1 MGGGAV
7 DLLKSAMPRPAKSRN
22 PQPLRSMYVAITG
35 VEPGYVPKKWVKAWA
50 GVFLVL
56 PCVVLTLA
64 FLRAFLRTAAGGGL
78 LLEDPLVWFGA
89 GGASALLWFFF
100 FKPLVFLYVIG
111 HEFSHAIWVWLHGGR
126 VHEFEARMEGGHIV
140 TDKTNTW
147 IVLAPYV
154 FPFYSVVWLA
164 AYAVAVGGLGVPG
177 DERVLFGGVGFTW
190 VLHLAYT
197 VWMIYK
203 GQPDIEYGGTLFSL
217 AFVYLANLAVISC
230 LLVVGSSRVTW
241 GCFGADLLHS
251 AVEISALIA
260 GLVGRVVARFE

>member
-1 MGGGAV
+1 
-7 DLLKSAMPRPAKSRN
+7 
-22 PQPLRSMYVAITG
+22 MYVAMTG

-56 PCVVLTLA
+56 PSVVLTIA
-64 FLRAFLRTAAGGGL
+64 FLRAFQGVAVGGGVV
-78 LLEDPLVWFGA
+78 EDSLMWFA
-89 GGASALLWFFF
+89 LGGASAMVWFVF
-100 FKPLVFLYVIG
+100 FKPLIFLYVIG

-126 VHEFEARMEGGHIV
+126 VHEFEARMQGGHIV

-154 FPFYSVVWLA
+154 FPFYTVLWLA
-164 AYAVAVGGLGVPG
+164 AYAVAVFLLGVAG
-177 DERVLFGGVGFTW
+177 DDRVLFAGIGFTW
-190 VLHLAYT
+190 ILHLAYT

-217 AFVYLANLAVISC
+217 TFVYLANLAVISC

-241 GCFGADLLHS
+241 ESFAADLLHS
-251 AVEISALIA
+251 AVEVSAMIV
-260 GLVGRVVARFE
+260 VGVDSLVARFQ

>member
-1 MGGGAV
+1 
-7 DLLKSAMPRPAKSRN
+7 
-22 PQPLRSMYVAITG
+22 MYVAMTG

-56 PCVVLTLA
+56 PCVVLTIA
-64 FLRAFLRTAAGGGL
+64 FLRAFRGMASGGGMVAEESL
-78 LLEDPLVWFGA
+78 IWFAVGAALAMVWFI
-89 GGASALLWFFF
+89 F

-111 HEFSHAIWVWLHGGR
+111 HEFSHAIWVWLQGGR

-154 FPFYSVVWLA
+154 FPFYTVLWLA
-164 AYAVAVGGLGVPG
+164 AYAVAVLGLGVTG
-177 DERVLFGGVGFTW
+177 DDRVLFGGIGFTW
-190 VLHLAYT
+190 ILHLAYT

-230 LLVVGSSRVTW
+230 LLVVGSSQVTW
-241 GCFGADLLHS
+241 ESFGADLLHS
-251 AVEISALIA
+251 AVEVSALIA
-260 GLVGRVVARFE
+260 GLVGRLVSRLL